1 MALPTLYEAMSSFY
15 DSYIDA
21 LQTKSQRRVASIT
34 QDWQTINNNWN
45 LYFQA
50 SAEGNST
57 GAATAIDN
65 IVEILGGGID
75 ISVLPNIG
83 GTETERDGVVAVLAV
98 AQKISFVADIGTTN
112 YRLLLNITDASGV
125 PVAYT
130 LGALETD
137 GFNITPSFPG
147 TLWYNAKV
155 ITI

>member
-1 MALPTLYEAMSSFY
+1 MALVGFVATMLSDLESLNFAYIILATLGFTIVYVVKNA
-15 DSYIDA
+15 
-21 LQTKSQRRVASIT
+21 VWPSI
-34 QDWQTINNNWN
+34 
-45 LYFQA
+45 
-50 SAEGNST
+50 S
-57 GAATAIDN
+57 
-65 IVEILGGGID
+65 VVGID
-75 ISVLPNIG
+75 L
-83 GTETERDGVVAVLAV
+83 RDGVVAVLAV

>member
-34 QDWQTINNNWN
+34 QDWQTINNNWD

-50 SAEGNST
+50 SAEGNTT

-75 ISVLPNIG
+75 ISVLPSVG
-83 GTETERDGVVAVLAV
+83 GTETERDGVVSVTAM
-98 AQKISFVADIGTTN
+98 AQKITFVTTLGTTD
-112 YRLLLNITDASGV
+112 YRLLINITDSSGV
-125 PVAYT
+125 PIGYE
-130 LGALETD
+130 LGVLEED

-147 TLWYNAKV
+147 TLRYNAKAL
-155 ITI
+155 